1 MNASVGVL
9 NHRPK
14 IIVSSGGRVLDERD
28 YGAMVLRSSGDILNF
43 CKVVLG
49 LNLKGGISSIL
60 CEHTLE
66 AVERG
71 RNRKKGK
78 LCAGAAT
85 YQLSDEAG
93 ILRESDEGESDND
106 HENVDVDT
114 VEMDGK
120 HSKNED
126 DDGFLRLL
134 L

>member
-1 MNASVGVL
+1 M
-9 NHRPK
+9 
-14 IIVSSGGRVLDERD
+14 DERD
-28 YGAMVLRSSGDILNF
+28 YCAMVLRSSGDILNF

-106 HENVDVDT
+106 HDDVDVDPA
-114 VEMDGK
+114 EMDGK
-120 HSKNED
+120 HSKEED
-126 DDGFLRLL
+126 DDGFLRL
-134 L
+134 